1 MIPRERIKTYL
12 DLTETQAVSRRYFL
26 IGFFDGLLTIAGLI
40 IGAFISGHNDPRLVL
55 SVGFA
60 TMLAVGI
67 SSAWGAFEAERIEQ
81 ESLKRKREKHLLF
94 RFEDSIIED
103 AHRFAVFVTSAVHGI
118 APIIGS
124 IILLIPYL
132 ILPPLE
138 AFEFSIILCCI
149 SLFLIGAL
157 MGRIFEGNI
166 FINGLR
172 TLILGLLIMLLVAVL
187 NPAHVV

>member
-40 IGAFISGHNDPRLVL
+40 IGAFISGHNDSRLVL

-94 RFEDSIIED
+94 RFGDGIIED
-103 AHRFAVFVTSAVHGI
+103 AHRFAVVITSAVHGI

-149 SLFLIGAL
+149 SLFLIGTL

-172 TLILGLLIMLLVAVL
+172 TLVLGLLIMLLVAIL